1 MFVIR
6 YQSLIIMILLRI
18 IIVYRCMSSLHVS
31 VSCFVVIVYLSF
43 WKVNHCSKKKVA
55 VKKVE
60 EIAKVIDIQAD
71 ASWSP

>member
-1 MFVIR
+1 
-6 YQSLIIMILLRI
+6 
-18 IIVYRCMSSLHVS
+18 MSSLHVS